1 MFGLN
6 PRSHLSLL
14 TLMMLMGN
22 VPWPPEIHGVAPK
35 CQRIRK
41 SAAEKAKRKREKAA
55 RRKQRRMN

>member
-14 TLMMLMGN
+14 TLMMLMGQ
-22 VPWPPEIHGVAPK
+22 PPINEAPK
-35 CQRIRK
+35 CQRIKK
-41 SAAEKAKRKREKAA
+41 SAVEKAKRKREKAA